1 MFEHKHQLRVRYA
14 ETDQM
19 SYVYYG
25 NYAQYYEVGRVEAMR
40 SLGLSYASMET
51 EWGVMMPVMKMEIEF
66 LRPAFYD
73 ELLTLETTIPV
84 LPERDIIF
92 QSSIFNERNKIV
104 NKGKIT
110 LCFIDSNTK
119 KRVNAPEFLLDKMRQ
134 YYV

>member
-1 MFEHKHQLRVRYA
+1 MFEHTHHIRVRYA

-40 SLGLSYASMET
+40 SLGLTYASMES
-51 EWGVMMPVMKMEIEF
+51 EYGVMMPVMKMEIEF

-73 ELLTLETTIPV
+73 ELLTIQTTIPF
-84 LPERDIIF
+84 LPEKEIIF
-92 QSSIFNERNKIV
+92 QSSIFNEKNKIV

-110 LCFIDSNTK
+110 LCFIDSTSK
-119 KRVNAPEFLLDKMRQ
+119 KRINTPDFLLEKMREF
-134 YYV
+134 YV